1 MYATVTTTVTSTVTT
16 TVTAANRR
24 KIVAL
29 V

>member
-1 MYATVTTTVTSTVTT
+1 MYATVTTTIT